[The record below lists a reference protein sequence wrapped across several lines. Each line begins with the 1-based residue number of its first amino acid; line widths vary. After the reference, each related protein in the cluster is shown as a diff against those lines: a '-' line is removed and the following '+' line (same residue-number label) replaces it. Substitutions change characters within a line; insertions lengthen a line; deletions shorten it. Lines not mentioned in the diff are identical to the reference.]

1 MSASR
6 SPWVYVNPGKVLD
19 GIPLQAYQDIF
30 GWRGYVSDFV
40 YYEGPVAEGTDGGI
54 ILSNAAGTATITRV
68 TATGRTTNGV
78 IRLTVSTTED
88 DHATL
93 EFPLRF
99 IYEAGKQMVVFARF
113 AISDADDMEAFFGL
127 ATPGDTDWVAS
138 LGVEGIFFE
147 KAETAVDFDFHVRD
161 NSTSTEDT
169 TFSGTTLFADDT
181 FIIVGFRVL
190 ESGVII
196 PYYGTDINSM
206 TAGTSVSASDANLP
220 NDVGDELS
228 LYFAI
233 EGGSTDAD
241 YMDIDWVVALMER

>member
-6 SPWVYVNPGKVLD
+6 SPFVYTNPGKVLD

-30 GWRGYVSDFV
+30 GWRGLVTDFV
-40 YYEGPVAEGTDGGI
+40 YFSGPVAEGTDGGI

-68 TATGRTTNGV
+68 TSSGRTSVGV
-78 IRLTVSTTED
+78 IRLTTSNTED

-99 IYEAGKQMVVFARF
+99 VYEVGKQMVVFARL

-127 ATPGDTDWVAS
+127 FTPGDTDLVGT
-138 LGVEGIFFE
+138 LPTEGIFFE

-161 NSTSTEDT
+161 NGTSTEDT

-181 FIIVGFRVL
+181 FIIVGFRVS
-190 ESGVII
+190 ETGVIT

-206 TAGTSVSASDANLP
+206 TAGTAVAAGTANLP
-220 NDVGDELS
+220 DDAGDEMS
-228 LYFAI
+228 LYFGI
-233 EGGSTDAD
+233 EGGASDAD
-241 YMDIDWVVALMER
+241 YMDIDWVIALMER